1 MPNKQSPKKM
11 LRRDTKARLL
21 NKSQMS
27 TMKTF
32 RKKFE
37 HSLVDGGDLEANF
50 RKAQSLIA
58 RAGRKG
64 LIPRGRASRIISRMM
79 QKKVTHESANA

>member
-11 LRRDTKARLL
+11 LRRDIKARAL

-27 TMKTF
+27 NMRTF

-37 HSLVDGGDLEANF
+37 HSLVSGDDTESSF
-50 RKAQSLIA
+50 RKAQSLVA

-64 LIPRGRASRIISRMM
+64 LIPKGRASRIISRMM
-79 QKKVTHESANA
+79 QKKASHENANA